1 MIKGIL
7 FDFDGTLS
15 NRVESAYFMYRW
27 MIHEMLPGMD
37 VHDIE
42 FERIVQRCM
51 LWDEYGTI
59 NKTHV
64 LEMLKKHYVPDLD
77 VETWKDKWYAT
88 FHEFQVEMPHSYEVL
103 RELKEKYKIGIITNG
118 NENLQ
123 AIKIDYLDMRKY
135 FDTVVISG
143 SFGVHKPDV
152 SIYQKAANDLG
163 LKCEEIAFIGD
174 TFATDI
180 VGAVR
185 AGMLPI
191 WYCYE
196 HRGVSLYD
204 VKQVSNYDEIRDMFL
219 INTNWNQ

>member
-27 MIHEMLPGMD
+27 MVHEMLPEMD

-88 FHEFQVEMPHSYEVL
+88 FLTHGLLMVQHLFLGMICSVVMM
-103 RELKEKYKIGIITNG
+103 YKK
-118 NENLQ
+118 Q
-123 AIKIDYLDMRKY
+123 CR
-135 FDTVVISG
+135 
-143 SFGVHKPDV
+143 
-152 SIYQKAANDLG
+152 IYP
-163 LKCEEIAFIGD
+163 
-174 TFATDI
+174 
-180 VGAVR
+180 
-185 AGMLPI
+185 M
-191 WYCYE
+191 
-196 HRGVSLYD
+196 H
-204 VKQVSNYDEIRDMFL
+204 
-219 INTNWNQ
+219 